1 MKTLITKDS
10 RGKIRIVKIWYEW
23 DDSQRGYVIRRI
35 TSQLG
40 GKETVQPEIW
50 IFKGKVKRTVTEQC
64 NLEFNS
70 HVKKYLDKGYKEI
83 DPSIDLNDVSTLN
96 DIIGED
102 KTNQEGI
109 IKPMLAK
116 QADKVANSVFNKQY
130 LGSRKINGTR
140 CLIYY
145 KDGKVRTASRGAINY
160 DLAISHIIDH
170 PKMIKFFEENPSV
183 ILDGEIY
190 KHGMSLNTISG
201 MCRTQVNAYEGEV
214 LEFYLYDIVNTE
226 MPFRERLEVINDIA
240 DQLELKEFDPYRKW
254 EDNSLKIQVVPH
266 IQMSGWLNI
275 KSYHDKYVKEGW
287 EGLVIRN
294 VNDVYGPGKRSNA
307 MLKIKEYMDS
317 EYEIVGISE
326 GLRDEDMCFIMKTT
340 SGQEFKAKPMGD
352 RALKQWYRDN
362 IDSIIG
368 KMGTLKYFEMS
379 GKEGSD
385 IPQQPIF
392 MYIRELD

>member
-1 MKTLITKDS
+1 MKLLATKDS

-40 GKETVQPEIW
+40 GKETIQPEIW
-50 IFKGKVKRTVTEQC
+50 IFKGKVKRTVSEQC
-64 NLEFNS
+64 TLEYNS
-70 HVKKYLDKGYKEI
+70 HVKKYLDKGYKEV
-83 DPSIDLNDVSTLN
+83 PEGLSTPEE
-96 DIIGED
+96 ISEFIGDE
-102 KTNQEGI
+102 KTNQDGVL
-109 IKPMLAK
+109 KPMLAK
-116 QADKVANSVFNKQY
+116 QADKVASSVFNKKY

-140 CLIYY
+140 CLIFC
-145 KDGKVRTASRGAINY
+145 KNGKIKTASRGAINY

-170 PKMIKFFEENPSV
+170 EKIIKFFENNPDI

-190 KHGMSLNTISG
+190 KHGMTLNAISG
-201 MCRTQVNAYEGEV
+201 LCRTQVTACDGEV
-214 LEFYLYDIVNTE
+214 LEFYLYDIVDTNKSFE
-226 MPFRERLEVINDIA
+226 ERLEVINNIA
-240 DQLELKEFDPYRKW
+240 EELELYDFDPYKEW
-254 EDNSLKIQVVPH
+254 KENDLKIQVVPH
-266 IQMSGWLNI
+266 IPMTGWLEI
-275 KSYHDKYVKEGW
+275 KAYHDKYVKEGW

-294 VNDVYGPGKRSNA
+294 VEDVYGPGKRSNA

-326 GLRDEDMCFIMKTT
+326 GLRDEDMCFIMKTS
-340 SGQEFKAKPMGD
+340 SGQEFKAKPIGD

-362 IDSIIG
+362 IDSLIG

-379 GKEGSD
+379 GKDGSD

-392 MYIRELD
+392 LNVRELD